1 MWRGCGEAAKIAL
14 KPSGDIIYAVTVVVV
29 VIDTNVFV
37 AALRSGGGPS
47 REVIRRALQGQ
58 YQPIFSNALWL
69 KYEDL
74 LGRDVWTQETTDGDR
89 RQVLAALAAA
99 SRWVKIFYG
108 WRPNLHDEGDN
119 RLVELAI
126 AGGAEAIVTYNI
138 RDFGLADLRWPGLD
152 ILTPPECLEK
162 LK

>member
-1 MWRGCGEAAKIAL
+1 M
-14 KPSGDIIYAVTVVVV
+14 VTVI

-47 REVIRRALQGQ
+47 REVVRRSLEGQ

-69 KYEDL
+69 EYEDL
-74 LGRDVWTQETTDGDR
+74 LGRDVWTQETTEDDR

-99 SRWVKIFYG
+99 SRWIKIFYG
-108 WRPNLHDEGDN
+108 WRPNLRDEGDN
-119 RLVELAI
+119 HLVELAI
-126 AGGAEAIVTYNI
+126 AGGAEAIVTYNT
-138 RDFGLADLRWPGLD
+138 RDFRLGELRWPDLAV
-152 ILTPPECLEK
+152 LTPPECREQ

>member
-1 MWRGCGEAAKIAL
+1 
-14 KPSGDIIYAVTVVVV
+14 VVVLV
-29 VIDTNVFV
+29 VDTNVFV

-47 REVIRRALQGQ
+47 REVIRRSLNGQ

-69 KYEDL
+69 EYEDL
-74 LGRDVWTQETTDGDR
+74 LGRDVWTPETTDGER

-108 WRPNLHDEGDN
+108 WRPNLRDEGDN
-119 RLVELAI
+119 HLVELAI
-126 AGGAEAIVTYNI
+126 AGGAAAIVTYNI
-138 RDFGLADLRWPGLD
+138 RDLTVGELRWPSLTV
-152 ILTPPECLEK
+152 LTPPECLEQ

>member
-1 MWRGCGEAAKIAL
+1 MI
-14 KPSGDIIYAVTVVVV
+14 VV

-47 REVIRRALQGQ
+47 REVIRKALKGQ

-69 KYEDL
+69 EYEDL
-74 LGRDVWTQETTDGDR
+74 LGRDIWTQETTENER
-89 RQVLAALAAA
+89 RQILAALAAA

-108 WRPNLHDEGDN
+108 WRPNLRDEGDN
-119 RLVELAI
+119 HLVELAI
-126 AGGAEAIVTYNI
+126 AGGAEAIVTYNS
-138 RDFGLADLRWPGLD
+138 RDFSSADLQWPN
-152 ILTPPECLEK
+152 IAVLTPPQCLEK

>member
-1 MWRGCGEAAKIAL
+1 M
-14 KPSGDIIYAVTVVVV
+14 TVIVV
-29 VIDTNVFV
+29 DTNVFV

-47 REVIRRALQGQ
+47 REVIRRSLEGR

-69 KYEDL
+69 EYEDL
-74 LGRDVWTQETTDGDR
+74 LVRDVWTQETPEDDR

-99 SRWVKIFYG
+99 SRWIKIFYR
-108 WRPNLHDEGDN
+108 WRPNLRDEGDN
-119 RLVELAI
+119 HLVELAI

-138 RDFGLADLRWPGLD
+138 RDFRLGDLRWPDLAV
-152 ILTPPECLEK
+152 LTPPECLEK

>member
-1 MWRGCGEAAKIAL
+1 
-14 KPSGDIIYAVTVVVV
+14 VVVV
-29 VIDTNVFV
+29 VVDTNVFV

-47 REVIRRALQGQ
+47 REVIRRSLNGQ

-69 KYEDL
+69 EYEDL
-74 LGRDVWTQETTDGDR
+74 LGREVWTQETTVDER
-89 RQVLAALAAA
+89 RKVLAALAAA

-108 WRPNLHDEGDN
+108 WRPNLRDEGDN
-119 RLVELAI
+119 HLVELAI

-138 RDFGLADLRWPGLD
+138 RDFRLADLRWPGLAV
-152 ILTPPECLEK
+152 LTPPECLER

>member
-1 MWRGCGEAAKIAL
+1 MSLGAWSA
-14 KPSGDIIYAVTVVVV
+14 SIYAIIVIVMVV
-29 VIDTNVFV
+29 DTDVFV

-47 REVIRRALQGQ
+47 REVIRRSLNGQ

-69 KYEDL
+69 EYEDL
-74 LGRDVWTQETTDGDR
+74 LGRDVWTQETTDDER

-108 WRPNLHDEGDN
+108 WRPNLRDEGDN
-119 RLVELAI
+119 HLVELAI
-126 AGGAEAIVTYNI
+126 AGGAAAIVTYNI
-138 RDFGLADLRWPGLD
+138 RDFRLGNLRWPGLA